1 MKKLISLLVFL
12 LAVQFCFAQQD
23 ALMST
28 YQLNQLL
35 INPSYAGVNDIT
47 SFDLHYRSQWGNL
60 KGAPRTLLFSGNT
73 SLVDNQ
79 VGLGVSVQH
88 DNIGVIEKTDINLA
102 LGYKI
107 KLDSTYSL
115 SFGLQGGVN
124 ALNYNFGKLN
134 LDDPSDEDFVF
145 SGQSYSKPNFGTGI
159 FLSSK
164 KFYLGLSAPRLLKV
178 TEDLDG
184 GGNKRYRRQLYVSS
198 GLIIDKIQAVKLKAW
213 TLVRYSADTPLSFD
227 LGTSVL
233 MLDAVWAGLYTRS
246 FNTVGLNVFF
256 MAEGGI
262 RLGYSGELATNSL
275 APSSFS
281 THEITLGYDLSLFA
295 KQVPKVRY
303 Y

>member
-1 MKKLISLLVFL
+1 MKNLLCLSGL
-12 LAVQFCFAQQD
+12 LFVVQCCLAQQD

-28 YQLNQLL
+28 YQLNQLF

-79 VGLGVSVQH
+79 VGLGVSLQH
-88 DNIGVIEKTDINLA
+88 DNIGVIEKSDINLA

-164 KFYLGLSAPRLLKV
+164 NFYLGLSAPRLLKV

-184 GGNKRYRRQLYVSS
+184 GDQRYHRQLYASS
-198 GLIIDKIQAVKLKAW
+198 GLIFDKIQAVKLKAW
-213 TLVRYSADTPLSFD
+213 TLVRYSADTPLSLD
-227 LGTSVL
+227 LGASVL
-233 MLDAVWAGLYTRS
+233 MLDVVWAGLYTRS

>member
-1 MKKLISLLVFL
+1 MKNLLFL
-12 LAVQFCFAQQD
+12 SGLLFVIECSFAQQD

-28 YQLNQLL
+28 YQLNQLF

-47 SFDLHYRSQWGNL
+47 SFDSHYRSQWGNL
-60 KGAPRTLLFSGNT
+60 KGAPRTMLFSGTT

-102 LGYKI
+102 LAYKI
-107 KLDSTYSL
+107 KLDSTYSV

-134 LDDPSDEDFVF
+134 ADDPSDEDFIF

-164 KFYLGLSAPRLLKV
+164 NFYLGLSAPRLLKV
-178 TEDLDG
+178 TDNLDG
-184 GGNKRYRRQLYVSS
+184 GNSQRYSRQLYVSS
-198 GLIIDKIQAVKLKAW
+198 GLVIDKVQAVKLKAW
-213 TLVRYSADTPLSFD
+213 TLVRYSADTPFSFD
-227 LGTSVL
+227 LGASVL
-233 MLDAVWAGLYTRS
+233 MLDAVWTGLYTRDL
-246 FNTVGLNVFF
+246 NTVGMNIFF
-256 MAEGGI
+256 MAEGGL

>member
-1 MKKLISLLVFL
+1 MKNVLCLSGLLFV
-12 LAVQFCFAQQD
+12 VQCCLAQQD

-28 YQLNQLL
+28 YQLNQLF

-60 KGAPRTLLFSGNT
+60 KGAPRTMLLSGNT

-107 KLDSTYSL
+107 RLDSTYSL

-124 ALNYNFGKLN
+124 ALNYNFGKLT

-145 SGQSYSKPNFGTGI
+145 SGLSYSKPNFGTGI

-164 KFYLGLSAPRLLKV
+164 NFYLGLSAPRLLKV
-178 TEDLDG
+178 TQELDG
-184 GGNKRYRRQLYVSS
+184 GNQRYHRQLYVSS
-198 GLIIDKIQAVKLKAW
+198 GLIFDKIQAVKLKAS

-227 LGTSVL
+227 LGASVL

-246 FNTVGLNVFF
+246 FNTVGINIFF
-256 MAEGGI
+256 MAEGGL

-281 THEITLGYDLSLFA
+281 THEITLGYDLSLFP

>member
-1 MKKLISLLVFL
+1 MKMLISLSTL
-12 LAVQFCFAQQD
+12 LLIAEYCFAQQD
-23 ALMST
+23 ALTST
-28 YQLNQLL
+28 YQLNQLF

-60 KGAPRTLLFSGNT
+60 KGAPRTMLLSGNT

-107 KLDSTYSL
+107 KLDSTYCL

-124 ALNYNFGKLN
+124 ALNYNFGKLT

-145 SGQSYSKPNFGTGI
+145 SGLSYSKPNFGTGI

-164 KFYLGLSAPRLLKV
+164 NFYLGLSAPRLLKV
-178 TEDLDG
+178 TQELDG
-184 GGNKRYRRQLYVSS
+184 GNQRYHRQLYVSS
-198 GLIIDKIQAVKLKAW
+198 GLIFDKIQAVKLKAS

-227 LGTSVL
+227 LGASVL

-246 FNTVGLNVFF
+246 FNTVGINIFF
-256 MAEGGI
+256 MAEGGL

-281 THEITLGYDLSLFA
+281 THEITLGYDLSLFP

>member
-1 MKKLISLLVFL
+1 MKTLISLSSLLLV
-12 LAVQFCFAQQD
+12 AQCCFAQQD

-28 YQLNQLL
+28 YQLNQLFL
-35 INPSYAGVNDIT
+35 NPSYAGVNDIT

-60 KGAPRTLLFSGNT
+60 KGAPRTMLFSGTT

-79 VGLGVSVQH
+79 VGLGVAVLH

-102 LGYKI
+102 FGYEI

-134 LDDPSDEDFVF
+134 VDDPSDEDFIF
-145 SGQSYSKPNFGTGI
+145 SGQSYSKPNFGTGL

-164 KFYLGLSAPRLLKV
+164 NFYLGLSAPRLLKV

-184 GGNKRYRRQLYVSS
+184 GENKRYSRQLYVSS

-233 MLDAVWAGLYTRS
+233 MLDAVWAGLYTRDL
-246 FNTVGLNVFF
+246 NAVGLNIFF

-262 RLGYSGELATNSL
+262 RLGYSGELATNSV

-295 KQVPKVRY
+295 RQVPKVRY